1 MSLLQS
7 NSKLVAKLE
16 LNPKHR
22 SNVCFSKCGKYE
34 MSMSFLHHVV
44 FFYWNAY
51 HFALLLHCKGFQ
63 SIASS
68 NKAKG
73 FTF

>member
-1 MSLLQS
+1 MYASL
-7 NSKLVAKLE
+7 NVANMKNLFWVYQRQ
-16 LNPKHR
+16 N
-22 SNVCFSKCGKYE
+22 NVIPTSCS
-34 MSMSFLHHVV
+34 